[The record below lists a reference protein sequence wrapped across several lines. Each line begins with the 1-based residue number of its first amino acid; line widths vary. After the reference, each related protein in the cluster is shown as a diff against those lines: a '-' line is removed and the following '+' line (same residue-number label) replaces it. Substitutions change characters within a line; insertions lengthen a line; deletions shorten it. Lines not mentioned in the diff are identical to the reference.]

1 MEGGGTSEL
10 FVLGDIGDYKN
21 LEDMYPIASA
31 ALVGVNAAIAFT
43 RFGSLGGFS
52 LNAYYDTLGLEGVLA
67 NVTYLTIVFQ
77 LVRWL
82 YSTFY
87 TSGGRPW
94 SPFVFVCML
103 IAVQLVHDLVIYYG
117 AVSTIPSGK
126 NEMIDI
132 FKRYAAENGSRAL
145 AGHAVFLI
153 FVAVAAMFYKESS
166 NMFVFLAVVT
176 SLYTM
181 TFMLTTAGSKPP
193 PPPPPPEKKKTVEER
208 WNGPRF

>member
-21 LEDMYPIASA
+21 LDDMYPIVSA
-31 ALVGVNAAIAFT
+31 AVVGVNAAIAFA
-43 RFGSLGGFS
+43 RFGSLGGIS

-77 LVRWL
+77 LARWL

-94 SPFVFVCML
+94 SPFVFVCIL
-103 IAVQLVHDLVIYYG
+103 IAIELINDLILYYG
-117 AVSTIPSGK
+117 PVSIVPSGK

-132 FKRYAAENGSRAL
+132 LKRYAAENGSRAL
-145 AGHAVFLI
+145 AGHAAFLI

-193 PPPPPPEKKKTVEER
+193 PPPPPPEKKKTLEER